1 MTIQVST
8 KVCSFGKQVVEK
20 VETEYARYQDGR
32 YVYKLDR
39 SPMCE
44 YMINFIL
51 KLKNLPEKYMMNS
64 VLENFTILQVINPKR
79 SGNNGVE
86 IALCKPVIETRLD
99 DCRAGPIVRENG
111 TQDKS
116 AHWLDLR
123 SRPPLKT
130 WFVHTTTSSSSSFPW
145 TQLRCNFVLIMHICP
160 ASLDLL
166 TFPVFRNDSLRSL
179 PCCNLDFV
187 LHLFFIRWSHTA
199 RPERRCYASPTSSRC
214 PHPSTEPSTTSTD
227 LSRTEPLLWRILCL
241 LAGFRRE
248 YKEVLLCSR

>member
-1 MTIQVST
+1 MICLYSYRYESPENMTIQVST

-116 AHWLDLR
+116 AH
-123 SRPPLKT
+123 
-130 WFVHTTTSSSSSFPW
+130 
-145 TQLRCNFVLIMHICP
+145 
-160 ASLDLL
+160 
-166 TFPVFRNDSLRSL
+166 
-179 PCCNLDFV
+179 
-187 LHLFFIRWSHTA
+187 
-199 RPERRCYASPTSSRC
+199 
-214 PHPSTEPSTTSTD
+214 
-227 LSRTEPLLWRILCL
+227 
-241 LAGFRRE
+241 
-248 YKEVLLCSR
+248 